1 MSDPLDDD
9 SQEGSSQKSRDEVLR
24 KKSFSRARG
33 LDISSFMVS
42 NDDSKQDND
51 QEEIQEKEH
60 DIAMGEIVEIFSA
73 GGDDSSKPGAV
84 QKDGTVIA
92 APENDSVTD
101 VAIHGEKR
109 LGFGL
114 LIAMVFTWSAIGTIV
129 GTVLTPVVSATG
141 LLLMVI
147 I

>member
-60 DIAMGEIVEIFSA
+60 DIAMGEICLLYTS
-73 GGDDSSKPGAV
+73 D
-84 QKDGTVIA
+84 A
-92 APENDSVTD
+92 ADE
-101 VAIHGEKR
+101 
-109 LGFGL
+109 
-114 LIAMVFTWSAIGTIV
+114 
-129 GTVLTPVVSATG
+129 
-141 LLLMVI
+141 
-147 I
+147 